1 VLRGRAGAGSEVCIF
16 LNRLCH
22 RCGPVVFRMVR
33 KGLVKGMVVLSEGQF
48 CLLSQILLISPVL
61 PGFQDGCKVT
71 AQRGRQGGQAF
82 YAASK

>member
-1 VLRGRAGAGSEVCIF
+1 
-16 LNRLCH
+16 
-22 RCGPVVFRMVR
+22 MVR